1 MLDFQRYQLAFT
13 GHIRNPKLH
22 PKPVNVVEKR
32 MAVYRESV
40 FHNIFESVSV
50 CFPVCQNV
58 LGKRKWQHLIRNFVA
73 NYSANSPLF
82 REIPQQFLAFLES
95 IEDLPPYLKPL
106 AHYEWI
112 ELAISS
118 QQISPPSTQASIQ
131 QTSSTELNCL
141 DDVITLAPASA
152 LLAYDYP
159 VHKISKRFKPTTV
172 EKTYLLV
179 FRNTNFEVKF
189 IVLNPVT
196 FNLLSLIQLSFNQAQ
211 SLTGRL
217 ALTTLA
223 NELQHPDVDVFVRF
237 GAEILHD
244 LCRQQAIVVN
254 QNTLNIDLH
263 TEIPSNAN
271 KPAS

>member
-13 GHIRNPKLH
+13 AHIRNPKLH
-22 PKPVNVVEKR
+22 AKPANVVEKR
-32 MAVYRESV
+32 MSVYRESV
-40 FHNIFESVSV
+40 FNNIFESVSV

-58 LGKRKWQHLIRNFVA
+58 LGKRKWRHLIRNFVA
-73 NYSANSPLF
+73 NYSAISPFF
-82 REIPQQFLAFLES
+82 REIPQQFLAFLEN
-95 IEDLPPYLKPL
+95 ITDLPSYLKPL

-118 QQISPPSTQASIQ
+118 QQTRPLSTQ
-131 QTSSTELNCL
+131 QTLNTQLNCM

-159 VHKISKRFKPTTV
+159 VHKISKRFKPAAI

-179 FRNTNFEVKF
+179 FRNTSFEVKF

-196 FNLLSLIQLSFNQAQ
+196 FNLLSLTQ
-211 SLTGRL
+211 SQPLTGRL

-223 NELQHPDVDVFVRF
+223 NELQHPDLDLFMRF

-244 LCRQQAIVVN
+244 LCKQQAITLS
-254 QNTLNIDLH
+254 QNTLDINI
-263 TEIPSNAN
+263 PQ
-271 KPAS
+271 

>member
-13 GHIRNPKLH
+13 AHIRNPELH
-22 PKPVNVVEKR
+22 PKPANVIEKR
-32 MAVYRESV
+32 MAIYRESV
-40 FHNIFESVSV
+40 FNNILESVSI
-50 CFPVCQNV
+50 CFPVCQSV
-58 LGKRKWQHLIRNFVA
+58 LGKRKWRHLIRNFVA
-73 NYSANSPLF
+73 NHSANSPLF

-118 QQISPPSTQASIQ
+118 QQTSPLSTQASIQ
-131 QTSSTELNCL
+131 QTLSTESNYL
-141 DDVITLAPASA
+141 DNVITLAPASA

-159 VHKISKRFKPTTV
+159 VHKISKRFKPTAV

-189 IVLNPVT
+189 IALNPVT
-196 FNLLSLIQLSFNQAQ
+196 FNLLSLIWLSLTQ
-211 SLTGRL
+211 SQPLTGRL

-223 NELQHPDVDVFVRF
+223 NQLQHPDLDLFMRF
-237 GAEILHD
+237 GAEILDD
-244 LCRQQAIVVN
+244 LGKQQAI
-254 QNTLNIDLH
+254 TLI
-263 TEIPSNAN
+263 
-271 KPAS
+271 